1 MSIRVVL
8 AVLLAFVA
16 LAAVG
21 CGGYGD
27 GGGTKTTPGGGTTT
41 TSGGNGY

>member
-1 MSIRVVL
+1 MSIRVCL

-16 LAAVG
+16 LVAVG

-27 GGGTKTTPGGGTTT
+27 DGGGTKPGGGTTT
-41 TSGGNGY
+41 NSNSGY